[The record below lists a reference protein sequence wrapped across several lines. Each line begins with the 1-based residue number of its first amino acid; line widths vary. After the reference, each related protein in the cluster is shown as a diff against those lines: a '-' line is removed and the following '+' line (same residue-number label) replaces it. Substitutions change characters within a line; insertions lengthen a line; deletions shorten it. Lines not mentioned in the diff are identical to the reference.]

1 MAVQE
6 SLKKVECCSMKKI
19 FLLISLLFGFLFI
32 CQTPIKADSTAG
44 KQEYING
51 KISQIVDETRLPGD
65 SADQFFY
72 IQKIKVE
79 RSDTHEMVD
88 IQAGTDMQPLS
99 ETQRYTKG
107 TSIIL
112 VKQVDASGK
121 SQYAIADTYRIP
133 AMFWLLVGFL
143 LLVLLTARKK
153 GISAIIGM
161 FMSLAVLMYYIVPHI
176 IQGENPVLIALI
188 GSVAVSIITVY
199 MCHGWSLESHLAIVS
214 MMLSLVAVGL
224 LSYAAVHAAHLA
236 GLGSEDASYL
246 QFGSTAKINLQGLL
260 LGGMMIG
267 ALGVLDDITLAQISV
282 IHQLHDA
289 KPEMDF
295 AELYRRGLE
304 VGKDHVASL
313 VNTLILA
320 YAAGSLPLFLL
331 FTINT
336 TQPSWVTLNSEII
349 AEEVVRTLTG
359 SIGLVLAVP
368 IATFIASYFMIWRKP
383 PAIPNGHQVLAHH
396 H

>member
-1 MAVQE
+1 MTR
-6 SLKKVECCSMKKI
+6 I
-19 FLLISLLFGFLFI
+19 ITFFLALFSFLGLAAI
-32 CQTPIKADSTAG
+32 PVNAQSTPAAAPQ
-44 KQEYING
+44 QEYING
-51 KISQIVDETRLPGD
+51 KIHRITDEIRIPGD
-65 SADQFFY
+65 SPDQFFY
-72 IQKIKVE
+72 IQKIEVE
-79 RSDTHEMVD
+79 RSDNHQT
-88 IQAGTDMQPLS
+88 IQLQAGTEMQPLS
-99 ETQRYTKG
+99 ASQKYSPG
-107 TSIIL
+107 TSVIL
-112 VKQVDASGK
+112 VKQSDANGQT
-121 SQYAIADTYRIP
+121 QYAIADIYRIP
-133 AMFWLLVGFL
+133 AMFWLLAGFL

-153 GISAIIGM
+153 GISAILGM
-161 FMSLAVLMYYIVPHI
+161 FMSLGVLMYFIVPHI
-176 IQGENPVLIALI
+176 IQGENPIIIALI

-199 MCHGWSLESHLAIVS
+199 MCHGWSLESHLAIFS

-224 LSYAAVHAAHLA
+224 LSYASVQAAHLA
-236 GLGSEDASYL
+236 GLGSEDAMYL

-289 KPEMDF
+289 KPEIDF
-295 AELYRRGLE
+295 TELYNRGLE

-336 TQPSWVTLNSEII
+336 SQPAWVTLNSEVI

-383 PAIPNGHQVLAHH
+383 APSTHKHLHQH
-396 H
+396 